1 MIAIYELKNWPTSDA
16 KKSIM
21 HVIMIA
27 IDELKKTKNTD
38 LFLMPRKV

>member
-1 MIAIYELKNWPTSDA
+1 MIAIYELKYWPNLDA

-27 IDELKKTKNTD
+27 IDELKKN
-38 LFLMPRKV
+38 